1 MSSNRVTSIG
11 RAIDPKYPTNR
22 AILVLTVLVT
32 VIGGLAQLLRGIGLL
47 EGGLWGIRAGLAVF
61 LAWMVCREFDPD
73 HDLSAFVA
81 AGLALVGLLWWDPP
95 NLGALLWLALVM
107 RVVNRTPGLPA
118 TVVDALAVVGVGGW
132 LAWQGNWGYG
142 VVTVLALI
150 LDGLLPPRNRQAVAF
165 VSLGVAAAAIV
176 AVWQGKMWGLG
187 GPSVRDGARALAMGI
202 VSVPLIVA
210 SRRVRSVGDETGE
223 PLTPLRVQAAQV
235 LAVLAGVQA
244 AVWDGAAGLA
254 SMSSLWAAVLGA
266 AMYWVWGAV
275 GGRRGK

>member
-1 MSSNRVTSIG
+1 
-11 RAIDPKYPTNR
+11 
-22 AILVLTVLVT
+22 
-32 VIGGLAQLLRGIGLL
+32 LL
-47 EGGLWGIRAGLAVF
+47 EGGLWGIRAGVAVF

-81 AGLALVGLLWWDPP
+81 AGLVLVGMFWWDPP

-107 RVVNRTPGLPA
+107 RVVNRTTGLPA
-118 TVVDALAVVGVGGW
+118 TVVDVLAVVGVGGW

-150 LDGLLPPRNRQAVAF
+150 LDGLLPPRNRQALAF
-165 VSLGVAAAAIV
+165 VSLGAAAAAIA
-176 AVWQGKMWGLG
+176 AVWQGKMWGPG
-187 GPSVRDGARALAMGI
+187 GPSVRDGALALVMGI
-202 VSVPLIVA
+202 ASVPVIVA
-210 SRRVRSVGDETGE
+210 SNRVRSVGDETEE

-235 LAVLAGVQA
+235 IAVLAGVQA
-244 AVWDGAAGLA
+244 AVWDGIAGLA

-275 GGRRGK
+275 TGRREK

>member
-22 AILVLTVLVT
+22 AILVLTVVVT
-32 VIGGLAQLLRGIGLL
+32 VIGAVAQLLRGMGLF

-61 LAWMVCREFDPD
+61 LAWMVCREFDTD

-81 AGLALVGLLWWDPP
+81 AGLVLVGMFWWDPP

-107 RVVNRTPGLPA
+107 RVVNRTTGLPA
-118 TVVDALAVVGVGGW
+118 TVVDVLAVVGVGGW

-150 LDGLLPPRNRQAVAF
+150 LDGLLPPRNRQALAF
-165 VSLGVAAAAIV
+165 VSLGAAAAAIV
-176 AVWQGKMWGLG
+176 AVWQGKMWGPG
-187 GPSVRDGARALAMGI
+187 GPSVRDGALALVMGI
-202 VSVPLIVA
+202 ASVPVIVA
-210 SRRVRSVGDETGE
+210 SNRVRSVGDETEE

-235 LAVLAGVQA
+235 IAVLAGVQA
-244 AVWDGAAGLA
+244 AVWDGIAGLA

-275 GGRRGK
+275 TGRREK

>member
-11 RAIDPKYPTNR
+11 RPFDPKYPTNR
-22 AILVLTVLVT
+22 AILALTVVVT
-32 VIGGLAQLLRGIGLL
+32 VVGGLVQLLRGMGLL

-176 AVWQGKMWGLG
+176 AVWQGKMWGPG
-187 GPSVRDGARALAMGI
+187 GPSVRDGALALAMGI
-202 VSVPLIVA
+202 ASVPVIVA
-210 SRRVRSVGDETGE
+210 SNRVRSVDDETGE

-244 AVWDGAAGLA
+244 AVWDGMAGLA

-266 AMYWVWGAV
+266 GMYWVWGAV